1 MAPKLR
7 ECLSQQCEQRGLTL
21 STEQLTQLLHY
32 LELLQQWRQHLN
44 LTGLHEA
51 ERILDVLIVE
61 SLDFL
66 QHDLI
71 PVAARV
77 LDLGTGAG
85 VPGIPLAICRPDVQV
100 TLLDRSQKKMAFVRR
115 TVALLRLPGC
125 HPCCDTAETL
135 ARHGVAAQRFEVV
148 VARGVG
154 SVVQMLRLAE
164 PLVQARGK
172 LLLRKPAATPEIQ
185 AAAALLQADRWS
197 TLQTLSLPHSGPL
210 PWVLLAITRS
220 ADEGELKSLDGMRER
235 SIKLSVPDV
244 RGHDGPPQ
252 HPST

>member
-7 ECLSQQCEQRGLTL
+7 ERLSQQCEQRGLTL
-21 STEQLTQLLHY
+21 STVQLAQLLQY
-32 LELLQQWRQHLN
+32 LELLLQWRPHLN

-100 TLLDRSQKKMAFVRR
+100 TLLDRSHKKMAFVRR

-125 HPCCDTAETL
+125 HPCCETAETL
-135 ARHGVAAQRFEVV
+135 ARQGVPAPRFEVV

-154 SVVQMLRLAE
+154 SVAQMLRLAE
-164 PLVQARGK
+164 PLVQAGGT

-185 AAAALLQADRWS
+185 EAAALLQAGRWS
-197 TLQTLSLPHSGPL
+197 TLHTLPLLHSGPS

-220 ADEGELKSLDGMRER
+220 VDEG
-235 SIKLSVPDV
+235 
-244 RGHDGPPQ
+244 
-252 HPST
+252 

>member
-1 MAPKLR
+1 MAPKLQER
-7 ECLSQQCEQRGLTL
+7 LSQQCEQRGLTL
-21 STEQLTQLLHY
+21 SAVQLAQLLQY
-32 LELLQQWRQHLN
+32 LELLLQWRRHLN

-85 VPGIPLAICRPDVQV
+85 VPGIPLGICRPDVQV
-100 TLLDRSQKKMAFVRR
+100 TLLDRSHKKMAFVRR

-125 HPCCDTAETL
+125 HPCCEAAETL
-135 ARHGVAAQRFEVV
+135 ARQGVSAPRFEVV

-154 SVVQMLRLAE
+154 SVAQLLRLAE
-164 PLVQARGK
+164 PLVQAGGK

-185 AAAALLQADRWS
+185 EAAMLLQAGRWS
-197 TLQTLSLPHSGPL
+197 TLHTLPLLDSGPS

-220 ADEGELKSLDGMRER
+220 VDEG
-235 SIKLSVPDV
+235 
-244 RGHDGPPQ
+244 
-252 HPST
+252 

>member
-7 ECLSQQCEQRGLTL
+7 ERLSQQCEQRGLTL
-21 STEQLTQLLHY
+21 SAVQRAQLLHY
-32 LELLQQWRQHLN
+32 LELLLQWRRHLN

-100 TLLDRSQKKMAFVRR
+100 TLLDRSHKKMAFVRR

-135 ARHGVAAQRFEVV
+135 ARPGDPAPRFEIV

-154 SVVQMLRLAE
+154 SVAQMLRLAE
-164 PLVQARGK
+164 PLVQAGGK
-172 LLLRKPAATPEIQ
+172 LLLRKPAKTLEIQ
-185 AAAALLQADRWS
+185 EAGARLQAGRWS
-197 TLQTLSLPHSGPL
+197 MLHTLPLLDSGSS

-220 ADEGELKSLDGMRER
+220 ADEGG
-235 SIKLSVPDV
+235 
-244 RGHDGPPQ
+244 
-252 HPST
+252 